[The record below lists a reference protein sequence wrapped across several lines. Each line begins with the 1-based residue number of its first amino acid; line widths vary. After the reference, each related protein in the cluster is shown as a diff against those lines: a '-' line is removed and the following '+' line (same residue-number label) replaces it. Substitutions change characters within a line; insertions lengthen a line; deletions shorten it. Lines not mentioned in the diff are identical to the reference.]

1 MARPV
6 LSLTAANVER
16 FHPLSG
22 KRRSDLESG
31 ELELPLLSSLHRSK
45 RDTAVQII
53 IVAIAVALLLLWGGI
68 IALLR
73 MVDVYEPKHFLG
85 LGAYT
90 TLVSG
95 LVMGLVLY
103 NSHVRQ
109 QEQAREFTEQMTGVT
124 RRLSDLSERLLGQL
138 AEKANLTASEF
149 EIRSRLQNE
158 QAHHQ
163 RTQAELAE
171 VSSERSDL
179 EKAVQKERG
188 ARISYQ
194 TDQNSKIEKRFVEE
208 DERYQRLQELLGGQ
222 RRSVQTIQ
230 KQLAGIQDNLDRLGT
245 RTAKLESNQ
254 NKLLGNTSAM
264 RQIQD
269 LNAQKID
276 AVARSQVALY
286 DDLNET
292 MTQVDSL
299 YEWRD
304 KR

>member
-1 MARPV
+1 M
-6 LSLTAANVER
+6 
-16 FHPLSG
+16 
-22 KRRSDLESG
+22 
-31 ELELPLLSSLHRSK
+31 
-45 RDTAVQII
+45 
-53 IVAIAVALLLLWGGI
+53 
-68 IALLR
+68 
-73 MVDVYEPKHFLG
+73 
-85 LGAYT
+85 
-90 TLVSG
+90 
-95 LVMGLVLY
+95 
-103 NSHVRQ
+103 
-109 QEQAREFTEQMTGVT
+109 
-124 RRLSDLSERLLGQL
+124 
-138 AEKANLTASEF
+138 
-149 EIRSRLQNE
+149 
-158 QAHHQ
+158 
-163 RTQAELAE
+163 
-171 VSSERSDL
+171 
-179 EKAVQKERG
+179 
-188 ARISYQ
+188 
-194 TDQNSKIEKRFVEE
+194 EE

>member
-1 MARPV
+1 M
-6 LSLTAANVER
+6 
-16 FHPLSG
+16 
-22 KRRSDLESG
+22 
-31 ELELPLLSSLHRSK
+31 
-45 RDTAVQII
+45 QII
-53 IVAIAVALLLLWGGI
+53 IAAIAVALLLLWGGI

-73 MVDVYEPKHFLG
+73 MVDLFEPKHFLG

-103 NSHVRQ
+103 NSYVRQ
-109 QEQAREFTEQMTGVT
+109 QEHARELTGQMNAVT
-124 RRLSDLSERLLGQL
+124 RRLSDLSERLVSQL
-138 AEKANLTASEF
+138 AEKADLTASEF

-163 RTQAELAE
+163 RTQAELAA
-171 VSSERSDL
+171 VSSERTDL
-179 EKAVQKERG
+179 ENAIQRERK
-188 ARISYQ
+188 ARITYQ
-194 TDQNSKIEKRFVEE
+194 NDQNSKVEKRFAEE
-208 DERYQRLQELLGGQ
+208 GERHQGLQDLLDGQ
-222 RRSVQTIQ
+222 RRSVQGIQ
-230 KQLAGIQDNLDRLGT
+230 KQLAGIQDDLDRLGT
-245 RTAKLESNQ
+245 RTATLESNQ
-254 NKLLGNTSAM
+254 SNLLSKTSAT
-264 RQIQD
+264 REIQD

-299 YEWRD
+299 YEWRK